1 MKVSKNAQENN
12 VNGATDFIIVFHS
25 FRVAEAVT
33 GKKKETATSLK
44 KRLWHRYF
52 LWILRNC

>member
-33 GKKKETATSLK
+33 GKKK
-44 KRLWHRYF
+44 KRLQLH
-52 LWILRNC
+52 